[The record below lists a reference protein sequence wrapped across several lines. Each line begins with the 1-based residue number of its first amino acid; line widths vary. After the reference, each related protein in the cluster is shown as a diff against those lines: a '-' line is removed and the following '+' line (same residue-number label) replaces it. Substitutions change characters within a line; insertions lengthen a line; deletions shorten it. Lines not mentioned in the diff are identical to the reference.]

1 MWMETESMK
10 KNRPII
16 PITVLGL
23 LLAGWTLEGLWSS
36 VPGNTPDTA
45 RPGKPVLFQYNPTQP
60 CEDVTLLL
68 YTELLSP
75 PSRIPMETFENR
87 FMKSVVLPD
96 TGTKMILYAFEYTPK
111 DETGRSVLD
120 NYDGRYRHILL
131 SDESGRPLRNAL
143 FQLSLSHSGYSGIRT
158 ENLTE
163 AMNAVEKE
171 LSLYP
176 ENHQAR
182 LHLYSLI
189 LRINQNSESAR
200 STILRDINRILSESD
215 TLPDL
220 EFAAGAYRLA
230 GETKQAERVEK
241 RILERYPS
249 GELAAMQAFEQIMKM
264 EDPQKRFSALE
275 IFIDEFP
282 GGSWVEHAL
291 SAMTGIALEMD
302 DDALT
307 ISASDQLMT
316 VATSPGAAS
325 SLAGAAGVLI
335 EKESDMQRAV
345 DYIRKALDIIDAAKS
360 STPPPEISFQE
371 WKEGILTTEG
381 RYRDILGWV
390 YVKQGNIEE
399 GVRQLQRAVQG
410 TSQPAV
416 YYHLGV
422 ALEKA
427 GNEEA
432 AFEQFARAA
441 AFEGTISDMAYVMLD
456 SLWKRRN
463 RTEEAMAQLLSQEAG
478 YIKNRYRERV
488 LSMETARPA
497 PDFELETLDGD
508 WIRLKDQRGLVV
520 LTFWA
525 AWSRSAQQ
533 LIRTLPGI
541 AADFPE
547 VLFLTVSTDP
557 YFQDVEY
564 VARRLRLNLPV
575 LLNNRTDQA
584 YGIRGVPTVFVI
596 DSDET
601 IRFVHK
607 GFTDDFEQR
616 LVIQLEALLKR
627 QR

>member
-1 MWMETESMK
+1 MK
-10 KNRPII
+10 RNRLII
-16 PITVLGL
+16 PITVLGF
-23 LLAGWTLEGLWSS
+23 LLAGWMHEGLLSS
-36 VPGNTPDTA
+36 VPKNTPDTA
-45 RPGKPVLFQYNPTQP
+45 RPGKPIHFQYNPTLP
-60 CEDVTLLL
+60 CEAVTLLL
-68 YTELLSP
+68 YTELLGP
-75 PSRIPMETFENR
+75 PQRIPMEKVENR
-87 FMKSVVLPD
+87 FVKSVAPPD

-111 DETGRSVLD
+111 DGTGRPVPD
-120 NYDGRYRHILL
+120 NRDGRYWHILL
-131 SDESGRPLRNAL
+131 ADESGRPLKNAL

-163 AMNAVEKE
+163 AMHAVEKE

-200 STILRDINRILSESD
+200 STILRDISRILSESEM
-215 TLPDL
+215 LPNL
-220 EFAAGAYRLA
+220 EFAASAYRLV
-230 GETKQAERVEK
+230 GETKQAERIEK
-241 RILERYPS
+241 KILEKHPS
-249 GELAAMQAFEQIMKM
+249 GELAAMQAFNQIMKT
-264 EDPQKRFSALE
+264 EDPEKRFSALE
-275 IFIDEFP
+275 NFIDEFP

-291 SAMTGIALEMD
+291 SAMTGIAMEMD
-302 DDALT
+302 DDALI
-307 ISASDQLMT
+307 ISATDRLMA
-316 VATSPGAAS
+316 VASSPGAAS

-335 EKESDMQRAV
+335 EKESDMQRGTN
-345 DYIRKALDIIDAAKS
+345 YIRKALEIIDAAKS
-360 STPPPEISFQE
+360 SPPPSEISFQE

-381 RYRDILGWV
+381 RYRDILGWAQI
-390 YVKQGNIEE
+390 KQGDIEE

-427 GNEEA
+427 GKEEA
-432 AFEQFARAA
+432 AFQQFARAA

-456 SLWKRRN
+456 SLWKSHG
-463 RTEEAMAQLLSQEAG
+463 RTEDAMAQLLNQEAE
-478 YIKNRYRERV
+478 YIRNRYRERV
-488 LSMETARPA
+488 LSTETARPA

-508 WIRLKDQRGLVV
+508 WIRLKDQRGIVV
-520 LTFWA
+520 LAFWA

-533 LIRTLPGI
+533 LIRIFPEI

-547 VLFLTVSTDP
+547 VLFLTISTDP
-557 YFQDVEY
+557 YFRDVEY

-575 LLNNRTDQA
+575 MLSNRTDQA
-584 YGIRGVPTVFVI
+584 YGIQGVPTVYVI
-596 DSDET
+596 DSDKT

-616 LVIQLEALLKR
+616 LGIQLEALLKR
-627 QR
+627 E